1 MLNTAIEE
9 SKNISKE
16 TRYSSIEQLKI
27 FLKSQVVKKADLGEI
42 SVSENISKEINQ
54 HQIKVYT
61 QRSGYARPGGDT
73 AATAAWR
80 DRRAGGS
87 EPVA

>member
-54 HQIKVYT
+54 HQIRVLSEEFK
-61 QRSGYARPGGDT
+61 QSGYKVKISLTSDET
-73 AATAAWR
+73 IFSIFW
-80 DRRAGGS
+80 D
-87 EPVA
+87 